1 MLKCKKEWGY
11 YACMKKSKLAK
22 RENRVIM
29 NVLFVIFCVYA
40 VTLLLPLVWMFINS
54 FKSDNNEFFYDQW
67 KFTSFTVENYRLL
80 FIGNNNI
87 LGMFANTL
95 ILSLSIP
102 TVSAFFSLCAAHA
115 VASFN
120 YKFKNVIFFI
130 FIMPMFVSVAGTTP
144 YVYKLLN
151 DLGLFDK
158 HIGLILMS
166 CGVSGFG
173 FLMYY
178 SVFKN
183 ISHTYS
189 EAAMIDGAGYW
200 RTFLQILVPQAK
212 NLIVA
217 QWVMGF
223 IGTWNDF
230 SGPYLFMPSHAT
242 LATGV
247 KEISDKINLG
257 HSYPELFAT
266 IVVMLIPMLAL
277 FFAFQ
282 KKIMTVSLGGGIKG

>member
-1 MLKCKKEWGY
+1 
-11 YACMKKSKLAK
+11 MKKIKKAK
-22 RENRVIM
+22 RENRVVM
-29 NVLFVIFCVYA
+29 NVLFVVFCIYA
-40 VTLLLPLVWMFINS
+40 ATLLLPLIWMFINS
-54 FKSDNNEFFYDQW
+54 FKPDDNEFYYNQW
-67 KFTSFTVENYRLL
+67 EFTSFTIDNYKLL
-80 FIGNNNI
+80 FNGENNI
-87 LGMFANTL
+87 IGMFLNSF
-95 ILSLSIP
+95 ILAVSIP
-102 TVSAFFSLCAAHA
+102 TVSAFFSLCAGHA

-120 YKFKNVIFFI
+120 YKFRGVIYFI
-130 FIMPMFVSVAGTTP
+130 FLMPMFVSVAGTTP

-151 DLGLFDK
+151 DIGLFDK
-158 HIGLILMS
+158 HLGLIVMS

-189 EAAMIDGAGYW
+189 EAAMMDGAGYW

-212 NLIVA
+212 NMIAA

-230 SGPYLFMPSHAT
+230 AGPYLYLPSYPT
-242 LATGV
+242 LGIRI
-247 KEISDKINLG
+247 KEISDDIG
-257 HSYPELFAT
+257 YGGTYPELFAN
-266 IVVMLIPMLAL
+266 IILMMIPMLVL

>member
-1 MLKCKKEWGY
+1 MIPVKKR
-11 YACMKKSKLAK
+11 KIK
-22 RENRVIM
+22 ENSIVM
-29 NVLFVIFCVYA
+29 NVLFVLFCLYA
-40 VTLLLPLVWMFINS
+40 ATLLLPLIWLFINS
-54 FKSDNNEFFYDQW
+54 FKSDNNEFFYKQW
-67 KFTSFTVENYRLL
+67 EFTSFTLNNYKLL
-80 FIGNNNI
+80 FTSENNI
-87 LGMFANTL
+87 LGMFANTM

-102 TVSAFFSLCAAHA
+102 TLSAFVSLCAGHA

-120 YKFKNVIFFI
+120 YKLKNVFYFI
-130 FIMPMFVSVAGTTP
+130 FLMPMFVSVVGTTP
-144 YVYKLLN
+144 YTYKLLN
-151 DLGLFDK
+151 DIGLLDT
-158 HIGLILMS
+158 HIGLIILS

-189 EAAMIDGAGYW
+189 EAAMMDGAGYW

-212 NLIVA
+212 NLIAA

-230 SGPYLFMPSHAT
+230 SGPYLFLHSYPT
-242 LATGV
+242 LGVGV
-247 KEISDKINLG
+247 KEISDRVDMG
-257 HSYPELFAT
+257 GSYPELFAN
-266 IVVMLIPMLAL
+266 IVLMLIPMLIL

>member
-1 MLKCKKEWGY
+1 MLQCKKNRGY
-11 YACMKKSKLAK
+11 YACMKKSKLEK
-22 RENRVIM
+22 KENRAIM
-29 NVLFVIFCVYA
+29 NVLFILFCMYA

-54 FKSDNNEFFYDQW
+54 FKSNNNEFFYDQW
-67 KFTSFTVENYRLL
+67 KFTSFTLDNYRLL
-80 FIGNNNI
+80 FTSENNI
-87 LGMFANTL
+87 MEMFGNTL
-95 ILSLSIP
+95 ILSLTIP

-115 VASFN
+115 VASFE
-120 YKFKNVIFFI
+120 YKLKNVIFFI
-130 FIMPMFVSVAGTTP
+130 FLMPMFVSVAGTTP
-144 YVYKLLN
+144 YTYKLLN
-151 DLGLFDK
+151 DIGLFDK
-158 HIGLILMS
+158 HIGLIIMS

-183 ISHTYS
+183 ISHTYI
-189 EAAMIDGAGYW
+189 EAAMLDGAGYW
-200 RTFLQILVPQAK
+200 RIFLQILAPQAK

-230 SGPYLFMPSHAT
+230 SGPYLFMPSHPT

-247 KEISDKINLG
+247 KEISDKINMG

-266 IVVMLIPMLAL
+266 IIVMLVPMLVL
-277 FFAFQ
+277 FFVFQ